1 MENFDEKI
9 DLATD
14 STCHIVEAIE
24 RSRRESFESRHRNW
38 QTQGFVVQEANTA

>member
-9 DLATD
+9 ALLTD
-14 STCHIVEAIE
+14 STCHIGQVIE
-24 RSRRESFESRHRNW
+24 ISRRESFESRHRNW